1 MDALFFEDD
10 LDALAATI
18 RELGG
23 NKKVGH
29 ALWPDKKID
38 TAGRLLSDCCNAG
51 RSERLSLSQVLFIM
65 KLARDADVH
74 ILAEYLMGEAGYAR
88 PVPLNPE
95 AEAARLLNG
104 LEGIV
109 NQADRLVDKLA
120 RIKSAATQPLRAVGE

>member
-1 MDALFFEDD
+1 MDVLFEDD

-18 RELGG
+18 RALGG
-23 NKKVGH
+23 NKEVG
-29 ALWPDKKID
+29 ALLWPDKKVD
-38 TAGRLLSDCCNAG
+38 TAARLLSDCCNAG

-65 KLARDADVH
+65 KLGRDADVH
-74 ILAEYLMGEAGYAR
+74 VLAEYLLAEAGYAR

-109 NQADRLVDKLA
+109 SQADRLVDKLT
-120 RIKSAATQPLRAVGE
+120 RLRSAAVQPLRAVAE